1 MSKFKVLEFETI
13 LKVYKMEAGDKNEA
27 IKKIKMGDLTTRVL
41 ACCGK
46 DERIRRW
53 YETEDLSLKRRLA
66 SGKKIQ
72 TPLSNEFNKERGS
85 LSSFRLQ
92 LLFGTKERAN

>member
-1 MSKFKVLEFETI
+1 MPNFKVLEFEII
-13 LKVYKMEAGDKNEA
+13 LTVYKIGADDSSEA
-27 IKKIKMGDLTTRVL
+27 IKKIKMGDLATRVL

-53 YETEDLSLKRRLA
+53 YETENLSLKRRLR

-72 TPLSNEFNKERGS
+72 TSLSNKFSKKRTS
-85 LSSFRLQ
+85 LSSF
-92 LLFGTKERAN
+92 